1 MHFKHLSKVFAEIIG
16 DGVNQV
22 PECFPDSDL
31 TLGSNLSVCT
41 DVKGLAELRTL
52 SGMNYCI
59 V

>member
-31 TLGSNLSVCT
+31 TLGSNLSKYALILK
-41 DVKGLAELRTL
+41 D
-52 SGMNYCI
+52 
-59 V
+59 